1 LTAAWISAVIAATAA
16 SSDGTSGRNTT
27 TAVTA
32 SPHFSSGVPITH
44 TWATEGCSATASS
57 TSRPESLYVLADS
70 IGELAARQSGVA
82 EEQHWLVAVALQRA
96 CQQVTGVVG
105 VAQQVVLHIHT
116 SK

>member
-1 LTAAWISAVIAATAA
+1 MVATDA
-16 SSDGTSGRNTT
+16 SSLGASGRNTT

-44 TWATEGCSATASS
+44 TWATEGCSATTSS

-82 EEQHWLVAVALQRA
+82 EEQHWLALVPLQSGS
-96 CQQVTGVVG
+96 QQVTSVVG